1 MKDTD
6 LNQIIKNN
14 LTALQNVDVNS
25 VERIALEILALKNNG
40 GTLSGSYY
48 DMPWR
53 YSSPREINF
62 FVRFDFN

>member
-1 MKDTD
+1 MFLMLLIGGSLGGFGPLTGKPDEPGEYYMKEVV
-6 LNQIIKNN
+6 NQS
-14 LTALQNVDVNS
+14 D
-25 VERIALEILALKNNG
+25 E
-40 GTLSGSYY
+40 GTLSGSFY